1 MTEKSTFEDK
11 LNELQKIVDELEK
24 GQAPLEEA
32 LSQFQR
38 GVALS
43 RQLQKQL
50 TDAEKTLTQV
60 VDQVG
65 DQKDFE
71 RDNEN
76 E

>member
-1 MTEKSTFEDK
+1 MTEKPTFEDK

-24 GQAPLEEA
+24 GQTPLEEA

-38 GVALS
+38 GVELS

-60 VDQVG
+60 VDQDG
-65 DQKDFE
+65 NQKDFE

>member
-1 MTEKSTFEDK
+1 MTEKKTFEDK

-38 GVALS
+38 GVELS
-43 RQLQKQL
+43 HQLQKQL
-50 TDAEKTLTQV
+50 TEAEKTLTQV
-60 VDQVG
+60 VDQDG
-65 DQKDFE
+65 SQKDFE